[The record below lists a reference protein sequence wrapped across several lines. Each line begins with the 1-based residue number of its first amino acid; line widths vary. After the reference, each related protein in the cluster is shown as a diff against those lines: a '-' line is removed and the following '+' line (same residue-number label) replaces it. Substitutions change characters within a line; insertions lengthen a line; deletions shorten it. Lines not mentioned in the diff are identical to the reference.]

1 MAKTLTHIAAASLL
15 FHLAAAVA
23 SAATPSVTPPDPYSL
38 PTPVALKPAAA
49 APLYAAP
56 LPVSQLSPGSIAQS
70 RVAGEHPVTSPTG
83 VAGAAAEP
91 SEGVGESRLLAQA
104 PPGVDAKGETAPQGD
119 RWRWRRAGGME
130 YAVVSVAAIGTA
142 YFEHENGRPTEADW
156 TSRNEFDE
164 EIRSALRLKSR
175 GARDATDIA
184 GHAIMGLMIAAPV
197 LDSLATLGIRDGRWD
212 DLWQTEMVNLEAFTF
227 TSLVSSVTQNLLA
240 RERPFVRDCR
250 AGGDCESNLENR
262 GFPSGHVAFAFT
274 GAGLVC
280 NHHRYQSLYNNPAAD
295 RAACATGIGLAV
307 ADGVLRLVAD
317 RHYATDVAAGTVL
330 GLFSGFVLPR
340 LLHYSHPSAPA
351 PEQKR
356 VTGAPFIKQMRLLP
370 MISKSGSGLSC
381 EFRF

>member
-1 MAKTLTHIAAASLL
+1 MARTLFHIAAASLL
-15 FHLAAAVA
+15 SSLAAAA
-23 SAATPSVTPPDPYSL
+23 FAATPSVPPLPRYSL
-38 PTPVALKPAAA
+38 LTPAATGAA
-49 APLYAAP
+49 APGR
-56 LPVSQLSPGSIAQS
+56 LPVSLALPGDLLAASS
-70 RVAGEHPVTSPTG
+70 DTS
-83 VAGAAAEP
+83 AEP
-91 SEGVGESRLLAQA
+91 EPDPASTGLSVVALELPARFGEPELLAKETGA
-104 PPGVDAKGETAPQGD
+104 DAAGQPERQEHD
-119 RWRWRRAGGME
+119 WRWRRAGGME
-130 YAVVSVAAIGTA
+130 YAVVSVAAVGTA

-175 GARDATDIA
+175 SAREATDLA

-197 LDSLATLGIRDGRWD
+197 LDSFATLGIRDGNWD
-212 DLWQTEMVNLEAFTF
+212 AVWQNEMVNLESFTL
-227 TSLVSSVTQNLLA
+227 TSLISSVTQNLLA

-250 AGGDCESNLENR
+250 DGDCESNLENR

-274 GAGLVC
+274 GAGLLC

-295 RAACATGIGLAV
+295 RAVCSAGIGLAV

-340 LLHYSHPSAPA
+340 LLHYSHPVAA
-351 PEQKR
+351 PEKKQ
-356 VTGAPFIKQMRLLP
+356 GAKPLIKQMRILP
-370 MISKSGSGLSC
+370 MLSESGTGLGC